1 MIANIHI
8 SLRNPTFRHRKI
20 TSESQITLKKPK
32 NIPNFGSFI
41 IFVSSSITSKR
52 MKRIAYILFFLLGA
66 LSAQAQTETDIRLD
80 GAGVKDFGGFILDM
94 GTMLNAESLTLD
106 MALPPLGYL
115 PSLADDGTPKLTI
128 QPEAFRLNPNLT
140 YMGGTAI
147 NPSRTSILSLLY
159 MGIGSGMVNWQGASY
174 KLNNGMRI
182 NFYGEYDA
190 DGRKVYNPSAMPW
203 QKNNFNAAF
212 EMKSA
217 NGNFGIKVEVHG
229 GRNNPY

>member
-1 MIANIHI
+1 MIANILI
-8 SLRNPTFRHRKI
+8 SLRNPTFRYRKN
-20 TSESQITLKKPK
+20 TSESQFILKKQK
-32 NIPNFGSFI
+32 NIPNFASFI

-52 MKRIAYILFFLLGA
+52 MKRIAYILFFLLGT
-66 LSAQAQTETDIRLD
+66 LSAQAQTETDIRMD

-115 PSLADDGTPKLTI
+115 PSLTDATPKLTI

-147 NPSRTSILSLLY
+147 NPSRTSILSLLH

-182 NFYGEYDA
+182 NLYGAHE
-190 DGRKVYNPSAMPW
+190 
-203 QKNNFNAAF
+203 
-212 EMKSA
+212 
-217 NGNFGIKVEVHG
+217 
-229 GRNNPY
+229 

>member
-1 MIANIHI
+1 
-8 SLRNPTFRHRKI
+8 
-20 TSESQITLKKPK
+20 
-32 NIPNFGSFI
+32 
-41 IFVSSSITSKR
+41 
-52 MKRIAYILFFLLGA
+52 MKRLLTILLLLTSI
-66 LSAQAQTETDIRLD
+66 LSLQAQTETEGRME
-80 GAGVKDFGGFILDM
+80 GSRVKDFGGFILDM

-115 PSLADDGTPKLTI
+115 PSLTDATPKLII